1 MNMSYNYQDLN
12 GLYEVL
18 GQPILSEEEE
28 RQLVDLWLNQRDTG
42 SLNKLITAHIKMVVA
57 MSVRM
62 KRTNVSF
69 MDLVY
74 EGIAGITEAAHRFDP
89 SKGARFSVY
98 AKLWAKLYMR
108 NYIFSN
114 WSMVKIGGK
123 VEHRNL
129 FFSWSRLRDASSLP
143 SDSLTEEEITRM
155 TTELDVKASD
165 VLYLESRFAGMD
177 VSLDAPV
184 SGENQTTWVH
194 YMGDSQAPGEDEL
207 LKRAD
212 HTAVKS
218 ALHDALTML
227 GDEERNIVQR
237 HWLDTPPESL
247 GEISHDLGLTKEH
260 ARNLEKRALRKL
272 RPFLMHYAN
281 NIQSYLA

>member
-1 MNMSYNYQDLN
+1 MHSHYHDLN
-12 GLYEVL
+12 GLYNVL
-18 GQPILSEEEE
+18 SQPLLSENEEQE
-28 RQLVDLWLNQRDTG
+28 LINRWLNQRDTE

-62 KRTNVSF
+62 KRTHVSF

-114 WSMVKIGGK
+114 WSMVKISGK

-129 FFSWSRLRDASSLP
+129 FFSWSRLRDATSLP
-143 SDSLTEEEITRM
+143 SDSLSEEEIKRM
-155 TTELDVKASD
+155 TVELDVKPSD
-165 VLYLESRFAGMD
+165 ILYLESRFTSVD

-184 SGENQTTWVH
+184 SDDAQTTWVNCVS
-194 YMGDSQAPGEDEL
+194 DSQAPNEDEL
-207 LKRAD
+207 LKHAD
-212 HTAVKS
+212 HPNIKS

-227 GDEERNIVQR
+227 DEEERNIVQR
-237 HWLDTPPESL
+237 HWLNTPPESL
-247 GEISHDLGLTKEH
+247 GEISQNLGLTKEH
-260 ARNLEKRALRKL
+260 TRNIEKRALRKL
-272 RPFLMHYAN
+272 KPFLMHHAN
-281 NIQSYLA
+281 NIHSYLT